1 LDNNA
6 LGVLS
11 IKSGVHVTKGM
22 GIILGLVPDGYKVN
36 FTGRAEETEYFDSTG
51 HTYFAILNA
60 EPGAGVVEVESKTN
74 PNISSTVFA
83 PVLGDVITYLDLA
96 APIAR
101 NLKIKIVKSGN
112 AKDAEVSKLTVGL
125 STQTGLQAITRIDGQ
140 ATLKNVNLVPGF
152 PVFIDVSSRSGD
164 TDSFTYRYQIKHPES
179 GNVFIAPEVNDQSIH
194 HWLSQVKQGLS
205 DQSAMVIG
213 IYDRKKL
220 NGFKSIHYSQVEA
233 LTAKYGLEP
242 MSYSVLWN
250 GDISSTDP
258 LEGDLPRFMSV
269 QVPEGLSNVKLL
281 NETREVE
288 SSELFPISPRV
299 IHMIAN

>member
-1 LDNNA
+1 
-6 LGVLS
+6 
-11 IKSGVHVTKGM
+11 
-22 GIILGLVPDGYKVN
+22 
-36 FTGRAEETEYFDSTG
+36 
-51 HTYFAILNA
+51 
-60 EPGAGVVEVESKTN
+60 
-74 PNISSTVFA
+74 
-83 PVLGDVITYLDLA
+83 
-96 APIAR
+96 
-101 NLKIKIVKSGN
+101 
-112 AKDAEVSKLTVGL
+112 
-125 STQTGLQAITRIDGQ
+125 
-140 ATLKNVNLVPGF
+140 VNLVPGF
-152 PVFIDVSSRSGD
+152 PVFIDVASRNGG
-164 TDSFTYRYQIKHPES
+164 TESFTYRYQIKHPES
-179 GNVFIAPEVNDQSIH
+179 GNVFVAPEVNDQSIH

-250 GDISSTDP
+250 GEISSTEP